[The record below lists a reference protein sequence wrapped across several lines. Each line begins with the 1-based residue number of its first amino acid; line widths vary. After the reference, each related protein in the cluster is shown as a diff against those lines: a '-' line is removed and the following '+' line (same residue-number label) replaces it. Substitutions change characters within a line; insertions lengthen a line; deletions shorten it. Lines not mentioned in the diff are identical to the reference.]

1 MKKAVLFCLVAAIA
15 AITLLTGCMQILFP
29 ARILAVL
36 SAERSPASLH
46 FFGLVG
52 MFMAL
57 FGGALLHALFAHQP
71 NPVVVLWAGLQKFGA
86 VAGVG
91 IGVLHGIF
99 APLALLVTVFDFAS
113 GVLILAYLP
122 YARGIKRR

>member
-1 MKKAVLFCLVAAIA
+1 MRRDALFWLVAAIA
-15 AITLLTGCMQILFP
+15 TITLLTGCVQILWP
-29 ARILAVL
+29 APILAML
-36 SAERSPASLH
+36 SAGQSPAALH

-57 FGGALLHALFAHQP
+57 FGGALLHALFGRRSS
-71 NPVVVLWAGLQKFGA
+71 PVVVLWAGLQKFGA

-99 APLALLVTVFDFAS
+99 APLALVVTVFDFVS
-113 GVLILAYLP
+113 GVLILAY
-122 YARGIKRR
+122 RRRL